1 MTTPTITLSLNYSSS
16 STVTVPYNGDGIYLL
31 AVMVTDPVTG
41 FDITSLGTFTY
52 EISTGAFI
60 SISNSTTPSAN
71 VTTTA
76 LGGPTTI
83 FVTFTQASGIQGTY
97 NQTNKTMLV
106 NVAKGDQN
114 VTFYPSSIGTKAV
127 GDAPVQLNA
136 EVGGQDSANY
146 GAITYSSSN
155 PSVVDISGSTAT
167 FVGAGSAQIIA
178 TAAET
183 SYYNPG
189 FAYLNATVTG
199 GGGGGGGGVPCFTAG
214 TMIRVP
220 SGEVAVET
228 LKAGDLVVT
237 SAGRTVPLK
246 AALRTHVAKT
256 TVATA
261 PYLIPAGTYGSAQP
275 RELVLSPAHAFQIR
289 KGVWLAPCA
298 ATKLN
303 SAVRQIS
310 VGEAVDYYHLECP
323 VFLRDNLIANG
334 CVTESFGSRQMTK
347 HPYTWSA
354 HLGGFTRASSVS
366 HVTRA

>member
-1 MTTPTITLSLNYSSS
+1 MTTPTITLSLNYNSASN
-16 STVTVPYNGDGIYLL
+16 VTVPYNGNSGNML
-31 AVMVTDPVTG
+31 AIMVTDPESG
-41 FDITSLGTFTY
+41 FDITSLGTYTY
-52 EISTGAFI
+52 NLSNASYIA
-60 SISNSTTPSAN
+60 ISNSTTPTAN

-76 LGGPTTI
+76 IGGPTTI
-83 FVTFTQASGIQGTY
+83 TVTFTQATGVPGTY
-97 NQTNKTMLV
+97 NQTNKTMNV
-106 NVAKGDQN
+106 NVAKGDQT
-114 VTFYPSSIGTKAV
+114 VTFYPSSISTKAV
-127 GDAPVQLNA
+127 GDAPIQLIA
-136 EVGGQDSANY
+136 EVSGQDFANY

-155 PSVVDISGSTAT
+155 PSVVDIAGSTAT

-199 GGGGGGGGVPCFTAG
+199 GGGGGGGIPCFTAG

-237 SAGRTVPLK
+237 AAGRTVPLK
-246 AALRTHVAKT
+246 AALTTHVEKT

-303 SAVRQIS
+303 PAVRQIR
-310 VGEAVDYYHLECP
+310 VGEEVTYYHLECP
-323 VFLRDNLIANG
+323 VFLRDNLVANG

-347 HPYTWSA
+347 HPYTWSSR
-354 HLGGFTRASSVS
+354 LGGFTRSPASS